1 MIRRAGCAELAELR
15 SAYVD
20 GALADRDRERLLAHL
35 VGCAA
40 CRADIEDLRR
50 VRLLLAAPADP
61 QGAPG
66 DLSSRLISIAGENPR
81 AQRKWMAART
91 DPRRPRQHHR
101 ARVALATMTALGVG
115 LFAVTGIGYLA
126 APPVTASTVADPS
139 AEAVREYGGML
150 ASLPLTNQSVDA
162 MAAIQPTQATVL
174 PSGRPM
180 TPSGV
185 ARRLSAEEARDLLR
199 QAALTPTRLS
209 FTGIQSY
216 QAVRGEK
223 LISATV
229 EVVSVAGQGTQLR
242 VLDRAGREVSAR
254 FVGVTPASRL
264 TELSLV
270 SLLRRHYDLSGVPGS
285 EVAGR
290 SATVIEARPQ
300 DASSDASVA
309 ARWWVDDSTG
319 LLLWQETYDD
329 RDRLQSAVGFRDVTF
344 RGAAFLSHLP
354 QAAVPRTTTAL
365 TLAKT
370 TDLAAQGWSPP
381 AELAGLP
388 LVRLRSD
395 RADNP
400 QALHLVYS
408 DGLSVVSVFE
418 QRGGMRTGP
427 PGSDWNA
434 GVGAF
439 VRWGSASTASWQ
451 SGETVMTVVSNS
463 SPELLAEAVQSLPH
477 VEVPR
482 RTTMEAIL
490 AGWSRIL
497 GLR

>member
-40 CRADIEDLRR
+40 CRNDIDDLRR
-50 VRLLLAAPADP
+50 VRKLLAAPAEP
-61 QGAPG
+61 HRAPG
-66 DLSSRLISIAGENPR
+66 ELSSRLISIAGENPHAHPR
-81 AQRKWMAART
+81 WTAGKT
-91 DPRRPRQHHR
+91 NPRRYVRQRR
-101 ARVALATMTALGVG
+101 ARVGLATATALGVS
-115 LFAVTGIGYLA
+115 LLAVTGIGYLA

-162 MAAIQPTQATVL
+162 MAALQPAQATVL

-185 ARRLSAEEARDLLR
+185 ARRLSAEEARALLR
-199 QAALTPTRLS
+199 EAALTPTRLS
-209 FTGIQSY
+209 FTGKQSY

-229 EVVSVAGQGTQLR
+229 DVISVADQGMQLR

-254 FVGVTPASRL
+254 FVGVTPDSRV

-270 SLLRRHYDLSGVPGS
+270 SLLRQHYDLSGAPGS
-285 EVAGR
+285 QVAGR
-290 SATVIEARPQ
+290 AATVIEAREPGAAT
-300 DASSDASVA
+300 DAVA
-309 ARWWVDDSTG
+309 ARWWVDDSSG
-319 LLLWQETYDD
+319 LLLWQETYDYEGH
-329 RDRLQSAVGFRDVTF
+329 LQSTVGFREVSFGKAT
-344 RGAAFLSHLP
+344 FLSHLP

-365 TLAKT
+365 TLAET

-381 AELAGLP
+381 RELAGLP
-388 LVRLRSD
+388 LVKLRSD
-395 RADNP
+395 RAADP

-418 QRGGMRTGP
+418 QRGGLDAGP
-427 PGSDWNA
+427 RGSDWDA
-434 GVGAF
+434 AVGAF

-451 SGETVMTVVSNS
+451 SGKTVLTVVSNG
-463 SPELLAEAVQSLPH
+463 SPELLTEAVQGLPH

-482 RTTMEAIL
+482 RTTMEAIV